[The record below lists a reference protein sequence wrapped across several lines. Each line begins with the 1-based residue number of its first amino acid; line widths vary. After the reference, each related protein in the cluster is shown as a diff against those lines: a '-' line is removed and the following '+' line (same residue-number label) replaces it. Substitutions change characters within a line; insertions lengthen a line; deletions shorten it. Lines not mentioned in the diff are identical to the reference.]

1 MIVWRDPFATII
13 FLLMNFIIFRC
24 TQNFVYYFPVGNQG
38 NQWFQT
44 VVSIGRRRTPFT
56 IEFEAMR
63 GVSWDG
69 DIAIDSIS
77 LLSYDKPAQCK
88 GSLPSDTQ
96 R

>member
-1 MIVWRDPFATII
+1 M
-13 FLLMNFIIFRC
+13 
-24 TQNFVYYFPVGNQG
+24 YYFPVGNQG

-44 VVSIGRRRTPFT
+44 VVSIGRRKTPFT

-77 LLSYDKPAQCK
+77 LLSCDKPTQCK